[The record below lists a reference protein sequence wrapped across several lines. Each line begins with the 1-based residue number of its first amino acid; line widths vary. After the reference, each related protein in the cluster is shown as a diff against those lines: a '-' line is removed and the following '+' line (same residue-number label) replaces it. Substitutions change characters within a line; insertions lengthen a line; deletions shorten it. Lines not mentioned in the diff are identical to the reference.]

1 VASIG
6 YVKELEMLQQ
16 RHTNYELESM
26 LGMSHS
32 TQGKTIRRWLRGKPA
47 RVPSENMRERIDRVF
62 EALLLTQLY
71 VDPPNPDDQMAWFR
85 AEWKDRYELWRA
97 FSDSKLV
104 DMMRRIVG
112 AKVKDESN
120 PALFRIDITI
130 DKPKDNGRFYFLG
143 EDLCNERGVLIQ
155 LLFALQNMAVHEWQM
170 LRNTVLRK
178 LKKEKVE
185 VYEQLNR
192 RIGAL

>member
-1 VASIG
+1 
-6 YVKELEMLQQ
+6 
-16 RHTNYELESM
+16 
-26 LGMSHS
+26 
-32 TQGKTIRRWLRGKPA
+32 
-47 RVPSENMRERIDRVF
+47 
-62 EALLLTQLY
+62 
-71 VDPPNPDDQMAWFR
+71 MAWFR
-85 AEWKDRYELWRA
+85 REWADRYELWRA

-143 EDLCNERGVLIQ
+143 EDLCNERGLLIQ

-170 LRNTVLRK
+170 LRNSVLRK

-185 VYEQLNR
+185 VYTQLNR

>member
-1 VASIG
+1 MGSIG

-47 RVPSENMRERIDRVF
+47 RVPSENMRQRIDRVF

-85 AEWKDRYELWRA
+85 REWADRYELWRA

-120 PALFRIDITI
+120 PTMFRIDITI

-170 LRNTVLRK
+170 LRNSVLRK

-185 VYEQLNR
+185 VYTQVNR
-192 RIGAL
+192 RIGTI

>member
-85 AEWKDRYELWRA
+85 REWADRYELWRA
-97 FSDSKLV
+97 FSDSKV
-104 DMMRRIVG
+104 VRMMRRIID

-120 PALFRIDITI
+120 PAEFNIVITI
-130 DKPKDNGRFYFLG
+130 EKPLDNGRFYFLG

-155 LLFALQNMAVHEWQM
+155 LLFALQNMKVYEWQL
-170 LRNTVLRK
+170 LRNKTLRI
-178 LKKEKVE
+178 LKNEKPE
-185 VYEQLNR
+185 VYMRVNEM
-192 RIGAL
+192 IGSL

>member
-1 VASIG
+1 MASIG

-16 RHTNYELESM
+16 RHTNYELESL

-47 RVPSENMRERIDRVF
+47 RVPSENMIQRIDRVF

-71 VDPPNPDDQMAWFR
+71 VDPPNPDDQMSWFR
-85 AEWKDRYELWRA
+85 DEWADRYELWRA

-120 PALFRIDITI
+120 PAMFRIDITI

-143 EDLCNERGVLIQ
+143 EDLCNERGILIQ

-170 LRNTVLRK
+170 LRKSVLRK

-185 VYEQLNR
+185 VYTQVNR
-192 RIGAL
+192 RIGTL

>member
-47 RVPSENMRERIDRVF
+47 RVPSENMRQRIDRVF

-85 AEWKDRYELWRA
+85 REWADRYELWRA

-104 DMMRRIVG
+104 GMMRRIVD

-130 DKPKDNGRFYFLG
+130 DKPEDNGRFYFLG
-143 EDLCNERGVLIQ
+143 ENLCNERGVLIQ

>member
-26 LGMSHS
+26 LGMSHA

-47 RVPSENMRERIDRVF
+47 RVPSENMRQRIDRVF

-85 AEWKDRYELWRA
+85 REWADRYELWRA

-104 DMMRRIVG
+104 DMMRRVIE
-112 AKVKDESN
+112 AKNKDESN
-120 PALFRIDITI
+120 PAMFRIDITI
-130 DKPKDNGRFYFLG
+130 DKPEDNGRFYFLG
-143 EDLCNERGVLIQ
+143 EDICNERGVLIQ
-155 LLFALQNMAVHEWQM
+155 LLFALQNMKVYEWQL
-170 LRNTVLRK
+170 LRNSTLKK
-178 LKKEKVE
+178 LKNEKVE
-185 VYEQLNR
+185 VYTQLNR
-192 RIGAL
+192 RLGAL

>member
-1 VASIG
+1 
-6 YVKELEMLQQ
+6 MLQQ
-16 RHTNYELESM
+16 RHTNYELETM
-26 LGMSHS
+26 LGMSHT
-32 TQGKTIRRWLRGKPA
+32 TQGKTIRRWLRGKPK
-47 RVPSENMRERIDRVF
+47 RVPSENMRARIDKVF

-85 AEWKDRYELWRA
+85 AEWKDRHELWRA

-120 PALFRIDITI
+120 PAMFRIDITI

-143 EDLCNERGVLIQ
+143 EDLCNERGILIQ
-155 LLFALQNMAVHEWQM
+155 LLFALQNMAVYEWQL

-178 LKKEKVE
+178 LKNEKVE
-185 VYEQLNR
+185 VYSQINR
-192 RIGAL
+192 RISSL